1 MDSIALVCTASVLA
15 VGLYW
20 LVSMFGATDE
30 KRKRDVT
37 DVTFGSIDSER
48 VKDTYNKYASFFSH
62 PSEIKKDEKVPNFVN
77 VFYDLVTDMYE
88 YLWGQSF
95 HFSPS
100 IPGKSKT
107 ETARIHEEMAV
118 DLINVKPGQKI
129 IDVGCGVGGP
139 MRAIAAH
146 SGCNVVGITINEY
159 QKKHGIVAKGTVD
172 VQEML
177 LQPVLDLAKGGE
189 TGIFSPMQ

>member
-1 MDSIALVCTASVLA
+1 MHFCR
-15 VGLYW
+15 LYR

-30 KRKRDVT
+30 KRKRAAT
-37 DVTFGSIDSER
+37 DVAFGSIDSEK
-48 VKDTYNKYASFFSH
+48 VKDTYKYASFFSH
-62 PSEIKKDEKVPNFVN
+62 PSEIKKNEKVPNFVN

-118 DLINVKPGQKI
+118 DLIKVKPGQKI

-139 MRAIAAH
+139 MHAIAAH
-146 SGCNVVGITINEY
+146 SGCNVVGTTINEY
-159 QKKHGIVAKGTVD
+159 QVSRAKAYNQKQKWTNNAKSFV
-172 VQEML
+172 VTFLKCL
-177 LQPVLDLAKGGE
+177 LKMKAL
-189 TGIFSPMQ
+189 TGILR